1 MIELSNKFYGVYVQ
15 VKDRHLRKFIGYVS
29 IPDEFD
35 GADLK
40 LILQRWVHKDTYSIL
55 LCRACEDIP
64 ITPIYTLSQIK
75 TEIKNTI
82 FYRTV
87 TKEVKEYYN
96 TAEVIEI
103 FKDKP
108 FEIESS
114 KWDVDGEYRT
124 FIKDPKGHSKSY
136 LEEVFKSPLKKSYWG
151 DYYLPGK
158 YELRDL
164 DIQITYKDSVELQKS
179 YSLVKITRECRIKKE
194 QVVEEV

>member
-1 MIELSNKFYGVYVQ
+1 MKYYKVCVMAEG
-15 VKDRHLRKFIGYVS
+15 RGKFIGHIGVPS
-29 IPDEFD
+29 DFD
-35 GADLK
+35 GIDIK
-40 LILQRWVHKDTYSIL
+40 LVLQEWVYKDKYRIFLIRIAKPTKNIY
-55 LCRACEDIP
+55 
-64 ITPIYTLSQIK
+64 PIYQIK
-75 TEIKNTI
+75 QKIKNTI
-82 FYRTV
+82 FYKTV
-87 TKEVKEYYN
+87 TKEVEEWYD
-96 TAEVIEI
+96 TAEVVEI

-108 FEIESS
+108 FEIEAS
-114 KWDVDGEYRT
+114 KWVVDEEYRT

-164 DIQITYKDSVELQKS
+164 DIQVSYKDSVELQKS